1 MASQWNLFV
10 KKIYKEG
17 KAKNPEYQFR
27 QALVDAS
34 KRKSEM
40 SSVSSS
46 KSNNKSSKK
55 RRTMSISGGKRK
67 RKGKTQKRR

>member
-27 QALVDAS
+27 QALVDA
-34 KRKSEM
+34 SEM